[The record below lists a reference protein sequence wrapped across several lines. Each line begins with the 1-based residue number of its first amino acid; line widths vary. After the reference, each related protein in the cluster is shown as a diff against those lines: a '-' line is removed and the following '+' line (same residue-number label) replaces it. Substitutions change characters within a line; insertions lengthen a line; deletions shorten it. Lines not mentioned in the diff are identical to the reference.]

1 MNNNNMK
8 ACQVLSTSLNAMQTL
23 YLILIKAIYKNGVI
37 ILILQVIKLKVREI
51 NLPKVSKLVRDEER
65 AM

>member
-8 ACQVLSTSLNAMQTL
+8 ACQVLSTSLNAMQIL

-51 NLPKVSKLVRDEER
+51 NLPKVSKLVRDEEW